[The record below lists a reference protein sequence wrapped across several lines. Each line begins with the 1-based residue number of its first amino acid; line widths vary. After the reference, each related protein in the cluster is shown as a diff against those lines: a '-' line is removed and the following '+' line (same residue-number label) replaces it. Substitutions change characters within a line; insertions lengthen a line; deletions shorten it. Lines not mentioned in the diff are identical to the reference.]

1 LYFTLH
7 YPVTTLKHYHPVEFY
22 DHLIDLYDTIASAR
36 MLARRIAARCH
47 PYIKFLSAVRTLSSR
62 ADARALR
69 AVRHRLRTDRE
80 MLSFHEGRSAVLPEF
95 HHQRF
100 EARMGAY
107 AELIPRA
114 ERTPQLDPVVGQLVG
129 RSSAT
134 LRRKGHALV

>member
-1 LYFTLH
+1 MH

-22 DHLIDLYDTIASAR
+22 DHLIDLYDTIGSGK
-36 MLARRIAARCH
+36 MLARRLVARTH
-47 PYIKFLSAVRTLSSR
+47 PYIRLLNAVRTLSSR

-69 AVRHRLRTDRE
+69 AVRHRLRTDRQL
-80 MLSFHEGRSAVLPEF
+80 LSFHEGRSAALPEF

-114 ERTPQLDPVVGQLVG
+114 ERTPVLDPIVPALLG
-129 RSSAT
+129 RSSAR
-134 LRRKGHALV
+134 LRARGRP